1 MSMIRTL
8 CCCLL
13 LLTGCAN
20 IQTATR
26 SEGHT
31 TPNDAFLVEVTDV
44 MPGAPFSFVSVSTL
58 RPGRVG
64 ELPERLT
71 EAQVASMTAAAAEQG
86 AEVLVTERIDNRR
99 QTVFYG
105 FGLQR
110 TEPPG
115 AGLAGVTMCR
125 QPSLSTTVSRAV
137 KKTNRCLKQ
146 LQATRSS
153 LQGTVRTIIL
163 VDGFGDAY
171 QAAVAPDSTR
181 DGMMAACGLNAAH
194 AVNFGAHDEVLCRL
208 EIEASL

>member
-1 MSMIRTL
+1 MIRTL

-13 LLTGCAN
+13 MLTGCAS

-26 SEGHT
+26 AGGPGP
-31 TPNDAFLVEVTDV
+31 PNDAFLVEVTDV
-44 MPGAPFSFVSVSTL
+44 MPGAPFGFVSVSTL

-71 EAQVASMTAAAAEQG
+71 DAQVATMTEAAAVEG
-86 AEVLVTERIDNRR
+86 AEVLVTERVHNRH
-99 QTVFYG
+99 QKIFYG
-105 FGLQR
+105 FGLKR
-110 TEPPG
+110 TTPPSE
-115 AGLAGVTMCR
+115 GLAGLSTCR
-125 QPSLSTTVSRAV
+125 QPGLSEAVADAV
-137 KKTNRCLKQ
+137 KHAGQCLRRLK
-146 LQATRSS
+146 ATRKS

-181 DGMMAACGLNAAH
+181 DGMMGACGLDAAH
-194 AVNFGAHDEVLCRL
+194 TVNFGSHAEVLCRL